1 MSYKNG
7 GKNYKIYGFTNRNN
21 IDLEYFYENPTR
33 ILLPAK
39 ESEVY
44 FIILFINFEFI
55 YVFILIFLE
64 CNKTIL

>member
-1 MSYKNG
+1 MSYKSG
-7 GKNYKIYGFTNRNN
+7 GKSYKIYGFTNRNN
-21 IDLEYFYENPTR
+21 IDLEYLYISAPH

-44 FIILFINFEFI
+44 FIILFINFKLI

-64 CNKTIL
+64 YNKAIL